1 MLSRYALD
9 YLRHQ
14 VNISFDFRIVSRL
27 YSSTTVTWRY
37 RTGSW
42 QNATGDVIS
51 FKPFWLTD
59 TRFSWMA
66 KNYKIYVEA
75 SNIFNTRY
83 FDFGGLVQPGI
94 WVRGGTTLNLEY
106 SKKKS
111 GSV

>member
-14 VNISFDFRIVSRL
+14 VNFSVDLRVASRL
-27 YSSTTVTWRY
+27 YSSTTVTWRD

-51 FKPFWLTD
+51 HKPFWLAD
-59 TRFSWMA
+59 TRFSW
-66 KNYKIYVEA
+66 KEKHFTGYVEA
-75 SNIFNTRY
+75 SNILNARY
-83 FDFGGLVQPGI
+83 FDFGGLIQPGI
-94 WVRGGTTLNLEY
+94 WVRGGITLNLEY

-111 GSV
+111 GTV